1 MNIFQVTVPVCD
13 SPRLAQTIHW
23 QAQKTGEIIPVA
35 LNTFF
40 VKTELSSVEFYSKVF
55 FDQLAHTDAY
65 ITDVKGFYG
74 QAPLSAWLF
83 MQPVVKGQDKQKY

>member
-13 SPRLAQTIHW
+13 SPRLAKAIHW

-40 VKTELSSVEFYSKVF
+40 VKTDLSTHEFYSKVF
-55 FDQLAHTDAY
+55 FGPLTQTDVY
-65 ITDVKGFYG
+65 ITDVKGFFG
-74 QAPLSAWLF
+74 QAPLNTWAF
-83 MQPVVKGQDKQKY
+83 MQPVIGTT